1 MLLSLCSTFVMDPF
15 EEKRRR
21 MVERLREE
29 LKISEKVAKAMMKVP
44 RHLFVPKNY
53 EREAYI
59 DTPLPIGFGQ
69 TISAPHMVAIMC
81 DLLDLKEGEKV
92 LEVGGGSGYHAAVV
106 AEMVGKEGKVVAIE
120 RIVELAEKAK
130 EVLNLL
136 GYENV
141 KVVVG
146 DGSRGYEEES
156 PYDKI
161 YVTASAPDIPKPLM
175 EQLKPGGRIVIPIG
189 LHDQYL
195 YVVDKDE
202 RGKIQKRIWGPVRF
216 VLLVGEFG
224 FRE

>member
-1 MLLSLCSTFVMDPF
+1 MDPF
-15 EEKRRR
+15 EERRRR

-29 LKISEKVAKAMMKVP
+29 LGISEKVARAMMKVP
-44 RHLFVPKNY
+44 RHLFVPKAY
-53 EREAYI
+53 EREAYV

-106 AEMVGKEGKVVAIE
+106 AEIVGKKGKVIAIE
-120 RIVELAEKAK
+120 RIPELAERAK
-130 EVLNLL
+130 DVLKLL
-136 GYENV
+136 GYDNV
-141 KVVVG
+141 KIVVG
-146 DGSRGYEEES
+146 DGTKGYPEEA

-161 YVTASAPDIPKPLM
+161 YVTASAPDIPKPLI

-189 LHDQYL
+189 RYEQYL

-202 RGKIQKRIWGPVRF
+202 SGKIHKRVWGPVRF
-216 VLLVGEFG
+216 VLLVGEYG
-224 FRE
+224 FKEWE